1 MLRSYLC
8 GYSDAYIAVK
18 GIIVLLAA
26 TSNENNKAQKNDAF
40 KNNVQFQKLRI
51 DNAKDLNI
59 VISMYNLLEYSQN
72 YFMTSGSL

>member
-1 MLRSYLC
+1 MLRSYLR

-40 KNNVQFQKLRI
+40 KNNVQFQKLP
-51 DNAKDLNI
+51 
-59 VISMYNLLEYSQN
+59 VH
-72 YFMTSGSL
+72 